1 MAACKWGWHAGPM
14 CSVAGTH
21 ARLGAAH
28 ARRAPSSE
36 GLERPGRW
44 PGGRESGCL
53 QQPCCPGS
61 AFPDRDR
68 RPSLLWG
75 TSRTGL
81 AGMAPSLNRFKA
93 SPLCT
98 PSGLSWAIKHFKV
111 TQHPATGPECSLLSP
126 RHRRLGTDALG
137 SPSAHGPVHFSPA
150 GLRGRVSCC
159 RTAVPPGSLLNSHCP
174 KSPKWLCKGH
184 THRPPLFLA
193 YRPTKPPGIKP
204 DP

>member
-1 MAACKWGWHAGPM
+1 MAACKWGWHAGPT

-44 PGGRESGCL
+44 LGGRERGCL

-61 AFPDRDR
+61 ALPDRDR
-68 RPSLLWG
+68 RPSLLGG

-93 SPLCT
+93 SPCALPRGFPGPLST
-98 PSGLSWAIKHFKV
+98 LRSPSTLPLALSARS
-111 TQHPATGPECSLLSP
+111 SLP
-126 RHRRLGTDALG
+126 DTDALG

-150 GLRGRVSCC
+150 GLRGCVSCC